1 MKKIDSMKE
10 YYVGNRALYFNF
22 LGDIDENDFYKQ
34 FIVDKNNITS
44 ANISLISLIML
55 SIKEDIVENI
65 GNLNYQSKI
74 FLNSLENTVSF
85 ITTEKDNYY
94 YLDNYKFDKKED
106 IVALIRNK
114 LAHGKYIIDYKK
126 NIIILNHENN
136 EIKIDVE
143 KFACFIISA
152 LKAYFKDIK
161 TNEYIHDFCS
171 YDKVLTNREIPIK
184 TLSEIKNI
192 ARNIK
197 HYTFKII
204 SNNGNVPQIC
214 INALDNFIN
223 DYKYYINSKEFFKL
237 YNNLK
242 TFIENYNCKLEMNS
256 KKVTNEKI
264 QEKIINYATYLINE
278 NNDLTYEEQIYVII
292 QESINYINPSYK
304 KINQL
309 RSILKILNILEAIKT
324 LNTSN
329 TKKIYNY
336 FAKKDIDGMYINFR
350 EIGIILINLFNS
362 LFMYGFDEMYKS
374 TGGYKV
380 DRKDEFDFKSLN
392 LDNINPIVDG
402 IDYQPLIDAKGKYKT
417 AKKDYDE
424 VVNLIKSKN
433 DHLSKIQGNEI
444 AKTKI
449 SNKIKDLSIELNDL
463 ELKLEESKNNFL
475 TIAKDYSSNR
485 KYFKNFAIINGIRNS
500 IAHGHYE
507 IIGASSLA
515 DSKIIFNDIYKD
527 NLTFKLE
534 IDFHEFSAMLENNYQ
549 ILFNYLDK
557 YKKKSNNILK
567 LWKKV

>member
-1 MKKIDSMKE
+1 MKKIDSLKE
-10 YYVGNRALYFNF
+10 YYIGNRALYLNF
-22 LGDIDENDFYKQ
+22 LGDVYESDFHKQ

-55 SIKEDIVENI
+55 SIKEEIVENV
-65 GNLNYQSKI
+65 GNLNYESKI
-74 FLNSLENTVSF
+74 FLSALEDTVSF
-85 ITTEKDNYY
+85 IATEKDNFY
-94 YLDNYKFDKKED
+94 YLDNVKFDKKED

-114 LAHGKYIIDYKK
+114 LAHGKFIINYKK
-126 NIIILNHENN
+126 NFIILNHENN
-136 EIKIDVE
+136 EIKIDIE

-152 LKAYFKDIK
+152 LRAYFKDIK

-171 YDKVLTNREIPIK
+171 YDKVLTNRETPIK

-204 SNNGNVPQIC
+204 SNDGNVPQIC
-214 INALDNFIN
+214 INVLDDFIN
-223 DYKYYINSKEFFKL
+223 DYKYYINTKEFYKL

-242 TFIENYNCKLEMNS
+242 TFFENYNCKLEMIS
-256 KKVTNEKI
+256 KKVTKEEI
-264 QEKIINYATYLINE
+264 HEKIINYATYLINE
-278 NNDLTYEEQIYVII
+278 NNDLTYEEQIYVIV

-324 LNTSN
+324 LNTSD
-329 TKKIYNY
+329 TKKIYDY
-336 FAKKDIDGMYINFR
+336 FTKKDVDGMYINFR
-350 EIGIILINLFNS
+350 EIGIVLINLFNS
-362 LFMYGFDEMYKS
+362 LFMYGFDEMYKLN
-374 TGGYKV
+374 GGYKL
-380 DRKDEFDFKSLN
+380 DRKDEFDFGTLN
-392 LDNINPIVDG
+392 LDNIKPIVDG
-402 IDYQPLIDAKGKYKT
+402 IDYQPLIKAKNNYKSL
-417 AKKDYDE
+417 KDDYDE
-424 VVNLIKSKN
+424 VTNLINNKN
-433 DHLSKIQGNEI
+433 NHLSKIKGDEV

-449 SNKIKDLSIELNDL
+449 TNKLKDLSIELNDL
-463 ELKLEESKNNFL
+463 ELKLEDSKNNFL

-507 IIGASSLA
+507 IIGANNLE
-515 DSKIIFNDIYKD
+515 DSKIIFSDIYKN

-534 IDFHEFSAMLENNYQ
+534 VDFHEFSTMLENNYQ
-549 ILFNYLDK
+549 ILFNYLDDK
-557 YKKKSNNILK
+557 EKKNKSILK